1 MDDDVP
7 QAPRVILYLYID
19 NTATIKVGLGYCNYT
34 AKPGIAEEIIQNI
47 SNTSNSKLH
56 PIYLIWVP
64 AHIGITGNEIADYL
78 AKRGARGTSSSNIP
92 SQSFLDSVNYV
103 GAVT

>member
-1 MDDDVP
+1 MSITPSDTP
-7 QAPRVILYLYID
+7 LYYFID
-19 NTATIKVGLGYCNYT
+19 NTATIKIGLGYCNYA
-34 AKPGIAEEIIQNI
+34 AKPQIAEEIIQNLSI
-47 SNTSNSKLH
+47 SSRLH
-56 PIYLIWVP
+56 PVYLIWVP